1 MQISRLFEIVYI
13 LLNRKPITAK
23 KLSERFEVSV
33 RTIYRDIDTL
43 CAAGVPIYMTKGKGG
58 GIGLDENYVLNKSVL
73 SDNEQNEILTALQS
87 LNAIKYP
94 DVDHVISKLGAL
106 FNKSDTSWIDVD
118 FSHWGSHDMGKFN
131 QLRMAIINTKTIDF
145 EYFSTYG
152 EKTNRRVEPLQL
164 WFKDKSWYLKGY
176 CLSKQAFRIFKLA
189 RMKNLQ
195 TIDRT
200 FDRVSLLASFNEPAR
215 DENCRTIRLKLHIQA
230 CAAYRVYDEF
240 DENEI
245 TKNEDG
251 SFTVAVSY
259 PEDEW
264 VYGYI
269 LSFGSNAEVIE
280 PQYARELIRER
291 LEAIMLKY
299 R

>member
-1 MQISRLFEIVYI
+1 MQINRLFEIIYI

-43 CAAGVPIYMTKGKGG
+43 CAAGVPIYTTKGKGG
-58 GIGLDENYVLNKSVL
+58 GIGLDENFVLNKSVL
-73 SDNEQNEILTALQS
+73 SDKEQNEILTALQS

-94 DVDHVISKLGAL
+94 DIDHVISKLGAL
-106 FNKSDTSWIDVD
+106 FNKSDASWIDVD
-118 FSHWGSHDMGKFN
+118 FSHWGSQDMGKFN
-131 QLRMAIINTKTIDF
+131 QLRMAIINAKTIDF

-200 FDRVSLLASFNEPAR
+200 FDRESLLASFDEPIK
-215 DENCRTIRLKLHIQA
+215 DESCRTIRLKLHIQP

-245 TKNEDG
+245 TNNEDG
-251 SFTVAVSY
+251 SFTVTVSY

-291 LEAIMLKY
+291 LEAIMIKY